1 MTQRAEEK
9 AIMEFES
16 GFSCSQ
22 AVLAAFSEAFGMDR
36 ETALKIAQPFGG
48 GMAQRGETCGAVT
61 GAYLAIGL
69 KHGRTR
75 PEDSEARDRTYALM
89 REFIERFTAAH
100 GTLQCRELLGYRLDD
115 PAEHTQAE
123 EAGLFRDLCPR
134 LVGSAAEIVED
145 LLSRP

>member
-1 MTQRAEEK
+1 MTQSAEEQ
-9 AIMEFES
+9 AIREFVD

-22 AVLAAFSEAFGMDR
+22 AVLAALCESLGLDR
-36 ETALKIAQPFGG
+36 ETALWIAQPFGG

-61 GAYLAIGL
+61 GAYMAIGL

-75 PEDSEARDRTYALM
+75 PEDKESRDRTYALM

-115 PAEHTQAE
+115 PEEHARAE

-134 LVGSAAEIVED
+134 LVGTATRIVQD
-145 LLSRP
+145 LLEQP

>member
-1 MTQRAEEK
+1 MTQLPERAVK
-9 AIMEFES
+9 DFES

-22 AVLAAFSEAFGMDR
+22 AVLAAFSRSLGMDR

-61 GAYLAIGL
+61 GAYMALGL

-75 PEDSEARDRTYALM
+75 AEDVHARDKTYALM

-100 GTLQCRELLGYRLDD
+100 GSLQCRDLLGFRLDD
-115 PAEHTQAE
+115 PDEHARAE
-123 EAGLFRDLCPR
+123 EAGLFRDLCPC
-134 LVGSAAEIVED
+134 LVSSAVEIVED
-145 LLSRP
+145 LLSSE